1 MKKGLPAWITLGL
14 IALVAGLLLGFTN
27 ELTAPV
33 IQQQTRI
40 KDEEARRAVLAQAE
54 EFQAVQLP
62 EGAGLDSCYQGLAG
76 GETVGYV
83 AQATTKG
90 YGGEIQVTVGMD
102 TAGIIT
108 GISDRWGWAP
118 RLGMRPLPINLLAW
132 KPLWLWVRMWMQ
144 SPAPPLAPTQW

>member
-62 EGAGLDSCYQGLAG
+62 EG
-76 GETVGYV
+76 
-83 AQATTKG
+83 
-90 YGGEIQVTVGMD
+90 I
-102 TAGIIT
+102 
-108 GISDRWGWAP
+108 
-118 RLGMRPLPINLLAW
+118 
-132 KPLWLWVRMWMQ
+132 
-144 SPAPPLAPTQW
+144 PPTFAFYFSLQRIG